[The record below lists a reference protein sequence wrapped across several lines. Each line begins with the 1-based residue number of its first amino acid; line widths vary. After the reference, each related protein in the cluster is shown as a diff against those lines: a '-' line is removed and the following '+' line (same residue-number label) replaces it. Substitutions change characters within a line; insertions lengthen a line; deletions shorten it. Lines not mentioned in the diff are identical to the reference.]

1 MSILKH
7 PATIAIIVIIAVAAV
22 LILFR
27 PDGSDEGGIA
37 AQKKAYE
44 EKLAKEAQPTWYEK
58 QEASGNV
65 APSEISDEEI
75 AVQEQ
80 VRAERKAAAE
90 QAEALKRL
98 KQIKKDR
105 KAVEACGQTNAN
117 LTGEAGK
124 QMMHSLNATVHT
136 RDHIN
141 GKSEKKALPIT
152 KPDWDNPVELRY
164 RDLVK
169 MYYYFLKNHAYPK
182 GAAEMLNGA
191 AVIVNGAIMPIETPN
206 KKGELPRFWLAN
218 QTVVM
223 AGCVFCNPPT
233 MADLVYVEKK
243 GKPLRVDRE
252 SLYKSVVN
260 MTVKGRFFLGPK
272 VTEDGVQYLFGMEFK
287 EMVD

>member
-58 QEASGNV
+58 QEAAGKV
-65 APSEISDEEI
+65 TPSEISDEEI

-80 VRAERKAAAE
+80 MRAERKAAAE

-105 KAVEACGQTNAN
+105 KAVEACGQTNAD

-124 QMMHSLNATVHT
+124 KMMHSLNATVHT

-141 GKSEKKALPIT
+141 GKPEKKALPIT

-169 MYYYFLKNHAYPK
+169 MYYYFLKNHAYPE

-206 KKGELPRFWLAN
+206 KKGDLPRFWLAN

-272 VTEDGVQYLFGMEFK
+272 VTKDGVQYLFGMEFK